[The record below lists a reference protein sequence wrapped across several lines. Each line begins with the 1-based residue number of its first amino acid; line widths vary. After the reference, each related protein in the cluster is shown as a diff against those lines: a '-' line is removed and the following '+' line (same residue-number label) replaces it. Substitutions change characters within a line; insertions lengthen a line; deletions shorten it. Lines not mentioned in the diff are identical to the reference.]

1 MTVTLYKNNSDINVL
16 SKQLETI
23 ATYTGAVAR
32 DSLDVENPVVT
43 IAANN
48 LDNVNYIYI
57 KENNRYYFVKNI
69 DKVRNG
75 FFALTCH
82 VDVLMSFKD
91 ALIMNHAII
100 KRANGVWDSYLP
112 DSKAQEKQYT
122 RRMCY
127 LLKRNNAGLIFD
139 YTGQPVSILVTAG

>member
-1 MTVTLYKNNSDINVL
+1 MTVTLYKNNSDVNVL

-23 ATYTGAVAR
+23 ATYSGAIAR
-32 DSLDVENPVVT
+32 DALDVENPVVT

-48 LDNVNYIYI
+48 LDGVNYARIQ
-57 KENNRYYFVKNI
+57 ENNRYYFVKNI

-82 VDVLMSFKD
+82 VDVLTTYKD
-91 ALIMNHAII
+91 ALLMNHAIV

-127 LLKRNNAGLIFD
+127 LLKNGNNSLSFSYANTAKAILI
-139 YTGQPVSILVTAG
+139 TAG

>member
-1 MTVTLYKNNSDINVL
+1 MTVTLYKNTSDNNVL

-23 ATYTGAVAR
+23 ATYASAVAR

-48 LDNVNYIYI
+48 VDDVNYIYI

-75 FFALTCH
+75 FFALSCH
-82 VDVLMSFKD
+82 VDVLMTYKD
-91 ALIMNHAII
+91 ALLMNHAIV

-112 DSKAQEKQYT
+112 DNKAQEKQYT

-127 LLKRNNAGLIFD
+127 LLKDGNTSLSFSYANTAKA
-139 YTGQPVSILVTAG
+139 ILVTAG

>member
-1 MTVTLYKNNSDINVL
+1 MTVTLYKNKSDNNVV

-23 ATYTGAVAR
+23 ATYTGAIAR
-32 DSLDVENPVVT
+32 DSMDVQDPVITV
-43 IAANN
+43 AANSIGET
-48 LDNVNYIYI
+48 NYIYI
-57 KENNRYYFVKNI
+57 QENNRYYFVKNFNKI
-69 DKVRNG
+69 RNG
-75 FFALTCH
+75 FFALYCH

-91 ALIMNHAII
+91 DILMNYAII

-127 LLKRNNAGLIFD
+127 LLKNGNNKLEFSYANTSKAILI
-139 YTGQPVSILVTAG
+139 TAG